1 MNKVEKIIFTIY
13 FLIFLLFIILKFD
26 GSFNTLINT
35 HNNIINN
42 RDNGILNINLVPF
55 RTIFIYLRNLPS
67 GFAVYNL
74 FGNIIPFIP
83 LGYFISLYFNK
94 SMFIKIIFIFS
105 FILFLIEFIQFIFLI
120 GFFDID
126 DFILNFIGLII
137 GYIIKGILNNKRYS
151 KNKYY

>member
-13 FLIFLLFIILKFD
+13 FLLFLLFIILKFD

-74 FGNIIPFIP
+74 FGNIIPFVP

-137 GYIIKGILNNKRYS
+137 GYIIKYILNNKRYS

>member
-13 FLIFLLFIILKFD
+13 FLIFLLFIILKFY

-55 RTIFIYLRNLPS
+55 RTIFGYLRNLPS

-137 GYIIKGILNNKRYS
+137 GYIIKYILNNKRYS

>member
-13 FLIFLLFIILKFD
+13 FLLFLLFIILKFD

-55 RTIFIYLRNLPS
+55 RTIFGYLRNLPS

-74 FGNIIPFIP
+74 FGNIIPFVP

>member
-13 FLIFLLFIILKFD
+13 FLLFLLFIILKFD

-55 RTIFIYLRNLPS
+55 RTIFGYLRNLPS
-67 GFAVYNL
+67 YFAVYNL

>member
-13 FLIFLLFIILKFD
+13 FLIFLLFIILKFY

-137 GYIIKGILNNKRYS
+137 GYIIKYILNNKRYS

>member
-13 FLIFLLFIILKFD
+13 FLIFLLFIILKFY

-55 RTIFIYLRNLPS
+55 RTIFGYLRNLPS

-151 KNKYY
+151 KNKHY

>member
-13 FLIFLLFIILKFD
+13 FLLFLLFIILKFD

-151 KNKYY
+151 KNKHY

>member
-13 FLIFLLFIILKFD
+13 FLLFLLFIILKFD

-55 RTIFIYLRNLPS
+55 RTIFGYLRNLPS

-74 FGNIIPFIP
+74 FGNIIPFVP

-137 GYIIKGILNNKRYS
+137 GYIIKYILNNKRYS